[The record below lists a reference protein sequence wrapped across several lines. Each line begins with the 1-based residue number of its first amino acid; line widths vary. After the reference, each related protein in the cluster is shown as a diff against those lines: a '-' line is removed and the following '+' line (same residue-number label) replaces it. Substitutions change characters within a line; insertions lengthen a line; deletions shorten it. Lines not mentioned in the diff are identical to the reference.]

1 MRKNTIKKSKTA
13 RKPSPKVRYEGG
25 GRNLSSQAGLIPV
38 IKFLD
43 TLGFTGLFHRHVH
56 HERAGNARYQLVD
69 AVFLMLV
76 GLMGGARSI
85 SQCVVLWSDAVLRR
99 VAGWRWFPDESTVGR
114 LFKELTERHVS
125 ELETL
130 VHAARK
136 RVWARALR
144 AGTSRIAIQCQKWV
158 DADSSVKT
166 VYGRQQ
172 GTAKGYNPHKRGA
185 PSYHPLLAFC
195 TDTKEILQA
204 WFRTGSAYTSNGIV
218 EFMKQLLAQLPDY
231 HRIVFRADSGF
242 FVGALMDLLD
252 LGGHGYL
259 IKVKLRGLAQLL
271 AQQHWTPIRHQP
283 GWEQCEFQ
291 YRANDWNAPR
301 FFVAVRQRKELEDD
315 HPQAQLLELEHYDY
329 FCYVTTEP
337 LSPWQAHRAYGAR
350 ATSET
355 WIEEAKGQMG
365 LAHVKTDHFLANAA
379 LFQCAVLAYN
389 TARWMALI
397 SGNAILKR
405 WEPQTVRTFLIRV
418 AGKLLSGANQLRIKL
433 PREHLHPEVWEDWLA
448 LSQPA

>member
-1 MRKNTIKKSKTA
+1 VSKTTA
-13 RKPSPKVRYEGG
+13 RKPKTARQASGKIRYEST
-25 GRNLSSQAGLIPV
+25 GRNLTSQAGLIPV

-43 TLGFTGLFHRHVH
+43 ALGFSGLFGSQVH
-56 HERAGNARYQLVD
+56 HQRADNAQYQLVD
-69 AVFLMLV
+69 AVFLVLV

-85 SQCVVLWSDAVLRR
+85 SQCVVLWSDGVLQR
-99 VAGWRWFPDESTVGR
+99 VAGWLRIPDESTLGR
-114 LFKELTERHVS
+114 LFKEVTERHIS

-130 VHAARK
+130 VHAVRN

-144 AGTSRIAIQCQKWV
+144 AGRSRIALQCQKWV

-185 PSYHPLLAFC
+185 SSYHPLLAFC

-204 WFRTGSAYTSNGIV
+204 WLRTGGAYTSNGIV

-252 LGGHGYL
+252 AGGHGYL
-259 IKVKLRGLAQLL
+259 IKVKLKGLAQLL
-271 AQQHWTPIRHQP
+271 GQQHWTPIRRQP

-291 YRANDWNAPR
+291 YQANGWRHPR
-301 FFVAVRQRKELEDD
+301 FFVAVRCRIECADD
-315 HPQAQLLELEHYDY
+315 HPQGELLALEHYES

-337 LSPWQAHRAYGAR
+337 LSPWQAHRTYGER

-355 WIEEAKGQMG
+355 WIEEAKSQMG
-365 LAHVKTDHFLANAA
+365 LAHLKTDHFLANAA

-389 TARWMALI
+389 TARWMALL
-397 SGNAILKR
+397 SGNDTLKR
-405 WEPQTVRTFLIRV
+405 WEPQTIRTFLIRV
-418 AGKLLSGANQLRIKL
+418 AGKLLTGANQLRIKL
-433 PREHLHPEVWEDWLA
+433 PRQHLHPKVWEDWLA